1 MLLVC
6 RDLVLG
12 QSVDENFSCPIEISV
27 SEKKKQLWDF
37 VFSFSWVVLAP
48 PVWRGIITHVSSNVT
63 STDLYGPDLE
73 NQLILY
79 RLL

>member
-1 MLLVC
+1 
-6 RDLVLG
+6 
-12 QSVDENFSCPIEISV
+12 
-27 SEKKKQLWDF
+27 LWDF